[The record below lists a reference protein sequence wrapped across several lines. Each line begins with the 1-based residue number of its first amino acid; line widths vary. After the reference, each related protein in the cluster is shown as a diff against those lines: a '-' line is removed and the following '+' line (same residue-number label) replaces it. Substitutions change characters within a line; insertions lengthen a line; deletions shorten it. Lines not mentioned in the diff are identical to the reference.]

1 MGRLLLIDD
10 SEYARELLKLI
21 LEEGGHVVVGEAA
34 NGIEGVEK
42 YMTLKPD
49 LVILDMIMP
58 RLNGLHTLQAIR
70 AFDKDARVLIISAD
84 NQDEHI
90 RKTVKEGA
98 DGYIS
103 KPYKKQAVIEEVS
116 DIIGSAVIAP
126 H

>member
-10 SEYARELLKLI
+10 SEYARELLKMI
-21 LEEGGHVVVGEAA
+21 LEEGGHVIVGEAG

-70 AFDKDARVLIISAD
+70 AFDKDARILVISAD
-84 NQDEHI
+84 NQEEHV

-103 KPYKKQAVIEEVS
+103 KPYKKRVVIEEVANL
-116 DIIGSAVIAP
+116 IGNSGIKIG
-126 H
+126 

>member
-1 MGRLLLIDD
+1 MGRVLLIDD
-10 SEYARELLKLI
+10 SEYARELLKMI
-21 LEEGGHVVVGEAA
+21 VEEGGHVVVGEAG

-70 AFDKDARVLIISAD
+70 AFDKDARILVISAD
-84 NQDEHI
+84 NQEEHV

-103 KPYKKQAVIEEVS
+103 KPYKKRIVIEEVAS
-116 DIIGSAVIAP
+116 LIGNSSI
-126 H
+126 

>member
-10 SEYARELLKLI
+10 SQYARELLKLI
-21 LEEGGHVVVGEAA
+21 LEEGGHIVVGEAA

-42 YMTLKPD
+42 YMSLKPD

-70 AFDKDARVLIISAD
+70 AYDNGARILVISTD
-84 NQDEHI
+84 NQEEHV

-103 KPYKKQAVIEEVS
+103 KPYKKRIVLEEVS
-116 DIIGSAVIAP
+116 HLLEHPALAA

>member
-10 SEYARELLKLI
+10 SEFARELLKMI
-21 LEEGGHVVVGEAA
+21 VEEGGHVVVGEAA

-42 YMTLKPD
+42 YMALKPD

-58 RLNGLHTLQAIR
+58 RLNGLNTLQAIR
-70 AFDKDARVLIISAD
+70 AFDKDARILIISAD

-90 RKTVKEGA
+90 RKIVKEGA

-116 DIIGSAVIAP
+116 NIIGNPGIVA

>member
-10 SEYARELLKLI
+10 SQYARELLKMI

-42 YMTLKPD
+42 YIALKPD

-58 RLNGLHTLQAIR
+58 RLNGLNTLQAIR
-70 AFDKDARVLIISAD
+70 AYDKDARILIVSAD
-84 NQDEHI
+84 NQEEHV
-90 RKTVKEGA
+90 RKSVKKGA

-103 KPYKKQAVIEEVS
+103 KPYKKKAVIEEVS
-116 DIIGSAVIAP
+116 KIIGSPAIP
-126 H
+126 GQ

>member
-10 SEYARELLKLI
+10 SQYARELLKMI

-42 YMTLKPD
+42 YIALKPD

-58 RLNGLHTLQAIR
+58 RLNGLNTLQAIR
-70 AFDKDARVLIISAD
+70 TFDKDARVLIISAD
-84 NQDEHI
+84 NQEEHV
-90 RKTVKEGA
+90 RKSVKEGA

-103 KPYKKQAVIEEVS
+103 KPYKKKAVIDEVS
-116 DIIGSAVIAP
+116 NIIGNPVIP
-126 H
+126 MQ

>member
-10 SEYARELLKLI
+10 SQYARELLKMI

-42 YMTLKPD
+42 YIALKPD

-58 RLNGLHTLQAIR
+58 RLNGLNTLQAIR
-70 AFDKDARVLIISAD
+70 AYDKDARILIVSAD
-84 NQDEHI
+84 NQEEHV
-90 RKTVKEGA
+90 RKSVKKGA

-103 KPYKKQAVIEEVS
+103 KPYKKKIVIEEVS
-116 DIIGSAVIAP
+116 KIIGSPAIP
-126 H
+126 GQ